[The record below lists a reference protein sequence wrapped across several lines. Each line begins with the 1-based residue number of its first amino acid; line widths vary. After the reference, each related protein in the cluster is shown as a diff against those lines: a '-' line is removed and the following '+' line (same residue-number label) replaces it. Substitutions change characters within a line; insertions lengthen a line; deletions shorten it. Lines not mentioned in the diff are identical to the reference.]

1 MSAAGAY
8 KIEDQRRMM
17 RAKNYFAWQARMVKR
32 EIGKRVIEVGCG
44 IGNLTGELLDREAV
58 IALDADPACVD
69 ILRSRYPGVTALAR
83 EVGRDRIA
91 DLESFQ
97 PDSCL
102 FVNVLEHIENERKAI
117 ADAREV
123 LVDGGS
129 VVLLVPAFQ
138 SLYGPIDRNLGH
150 FHRYDRPAIHRLAAS
165 ADLMVEKLRFVNIVG
180 FFGWWTNAHFFKREA
195 QSETQIELFDRYIVP
210 WVSRMEDVIH
220 PPFGQSLFAVL
231 RKR

>member
-1 MSAAGAY
+1 MSAATAY
-8 KIEDQRRMM
+8 TIEDQRRMM

-44 IGNLTGELLDREAV
+44 IGNFTGELLDRQAV

-69 ILRSRYPGVTALAR
+69 ILRSRYPSVTALAR
-83 EVGRDRIA
+83 EVGQDRIA

-117 ADAREV
+117 DDARDL
-123 LVDGGS
+123 LVRGGS
-129 VVLLVPAFQ
+129 IVLLVPAFR

-150 FHRYDRPAIHRLAAS
+150 FRRYDWPAIHRLAAS
-165 ADLMVEKLRFVNIVG
+165 ADLVVEKLRFVNIVG
-180 FFGWWTNAHFFKREA
+180 FFGWWANSHFFKREA
-195 QSETQIELFDRYIVP
+195 QSETQIEFFDGYIVP
-210 WVSRMEDVIH
+210 WMSRLEDVIH